1 MRRSFAAAMVGLF
14 MTVSASAQ
22 TGDAPM
28 PAAVPGAAA
37 PGAAKAPFQMMAF
50 IGALEGQAEVLL
62 DGVEPWQPAKLSQ
75 RLTAGTQV
83 RTKAASSVTLGFT
96 DGSKVRVGPNAN
108 FKLEEVQNSKISVY
122 IGMGK
127 LESWVKKW
135 AKRTFQARNPVAVAS
150 VRGTVFAMNVNS
162 PTDVVVDLF
171 SGGLA
176 VTDNFGRTTPMVE
189 GQRMSADAS
198 GGGTPPVNLPPDVT
212 APAEPPTNVP
222 ELATAGTG
230 TTPLGEG
237 DATTTEE
244 APAEEVPAEETTT
257 TPTSTSGSVTQETST
272 LSPTTP

>member
-1 MRRSFAAAMVGLF
+1 MRRSFAVAMVGLF
-14 MTVSASAQ
+14 VAVSARAQ
-22 TGDAPM
+22 TGAAPM

-83 RTKAASSVTLGFT
+83 RTKGGSSVTLGFT

-150 VRGTVFAMNVNS
+150 VRGTVFSMDVQS
-162 PTDVVVDLF
+162 PTNVVVDLF

-176 VTDNFGRTTPMVE
+176 VTDNFGRTTPMTE
-189 GQRMSADAS
+189 GMRLSADAA
-198 GGGTPPVNLPPDVT
+198 GGAGTPGQMPPNVD
-212 APAEPPTNVP
+212 APAEPPTLIP
-222 ELATAGTG
+222 ELASAGTP
-230 TTPLGEG
+230 TTPLGES
-237 DATTTEE
+237 ATTEE
-244 APAEEVPAEETTT
+244 PPAEAPAEETTT
-257 TPTSTSGSVTQETST
+257 TTSNTGSVTQETST